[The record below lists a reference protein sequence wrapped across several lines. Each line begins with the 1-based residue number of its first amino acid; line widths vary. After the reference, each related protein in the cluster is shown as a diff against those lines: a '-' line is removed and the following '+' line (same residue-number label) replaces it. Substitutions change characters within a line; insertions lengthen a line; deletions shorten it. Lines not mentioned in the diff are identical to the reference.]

1 MYVYVLTTYLNISKN
16 PLFIHVYPSVLH
28 HFFPAHRRADEALGG
43 HVLAVVAVDVAAEL
57 CGGDFS
63 DLADFGPCLASFP
76 WVFLW
81 NFWWVFWWEMWKCD
95 GGLSLVTLW

>member
-1 MYVYVLTTYLNISKN
+1 
-16 PLFIHVYPSVLH
+16 LFIRLSIISPSFLH

-43 HVLAVVAVDVAAEL
+43 HVLAVVVAAEL

-63 DLADFGPCLASFP
+63 DLADFGPFFARFP

-81 NFWWVFWWEMWKCD
+81 NFEGFLVGFLCGKCD